1 MKDKRVPIL
10 INDGIRNGAKA
21 STVFFCGSPPWAKK
35 STFFFSWSKGTSP
48 TFHVSTSWGV
58 RWPWRPARPPPSPH
72 RFRSRAQQASSSR
85 QQLGQEPAERKS
97 HYTVQVNVA
106 EASSMEKLNEKT
118 YRWFLLPS
126 EENFEDDRDNDH
138 TDRDEDSDC
147 NVGLLLA
154 LLNYV
159 LQNSTSVGK

>member
-1 MKDKRVPIL
+1 
-10 INDGIRNGAKA
+10 
-21 STVFFCGSPPWAKK
+21 
-35 STFFFSWSKGTSP
+35 
-48 TFHVSTSWGV
+48 
-58 RWPWRPARPPPSPH
+58 
-72 RFRSRAQQASSSR
+72 
-85 QQLGQEPAERKS
+85 
-97 HYTVQVNVA
+97 
-106 EASSMEKLNEKT
+106 MEKLNEKT